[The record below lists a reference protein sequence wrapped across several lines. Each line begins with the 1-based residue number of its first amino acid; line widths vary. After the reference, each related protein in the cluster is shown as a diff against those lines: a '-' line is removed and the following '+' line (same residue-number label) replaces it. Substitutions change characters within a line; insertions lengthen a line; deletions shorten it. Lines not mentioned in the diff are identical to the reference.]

1 MIACALKVGTTY
13 GNKFQTFSESGLFL
27 IKRQPT
33 KYMHIEKN
41 LTEKHHYAIN
51 QMSNLRVIFFAA
63 IFWAS
68 RLCVT
73 NLKKWP
79 KKKTPSLIPVDVNK
93 NFNLHMYLR
102 IALLLQNKLLI

>member
-1 MIACALKVGTTY
+1 MIACALKVGKTL

-27 IKRQPT
+27 IKRHPT
-33 KYMHIEKN
+33 KYMHIEKS

-51 QMSNLRVIFFAA
+51 QMSNLRVIVFAA
-63 IFWAS
+63 IFLAS

-73 NLKKWP
+73 SLKKWP

-102 IALLLQNKLLI
+102 TALLLQNKLLL